1 MATTA
6 LALLLRFSAF
16 KHGCGNS
23 YQYMYVSIVR
33 SDKVEGLIFLV
44 TMARYVK

>member
-23 YQYMYVSIVR
+23 YQCMYAFVR
-33 SDKVEGLIFLV
+33 LDKVEGLIFLV
-44 TMARYVK
+44 SMARYVK